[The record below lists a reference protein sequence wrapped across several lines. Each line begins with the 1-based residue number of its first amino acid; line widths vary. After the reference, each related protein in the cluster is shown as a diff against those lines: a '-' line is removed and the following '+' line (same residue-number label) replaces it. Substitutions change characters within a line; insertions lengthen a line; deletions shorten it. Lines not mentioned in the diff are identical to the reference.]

1 MPSDWTTNRPD
12 VRIAVTTQSNTLQ
25 WAIVG
30 PGRIARKFASDI
42 QVTAGGHLR
51 AVASRD
57 MQHARTFAAEFGAD
71 LAYDDAAA
79 LAADPSVDIVYLAP
93 PHNAHFPIAKMLL
106 ETGKPVLC
114 EKPITVNAKQA
125 AELIALSRSNKTF
138 LMEAMWTRFLPLY
151 GRIREWLDAGRIGKP
166 QVVTSSFCFPANY
179 NPSSRL
185 FDPALAGGGLLDLGV
200 YNISISQWVLRR
212 KPDRVQATARFA
224 ATGVD
229 ELLAA
234 TLHYRDGALAQFVC
248 GVTTAFDNSLVI
260 GGDKGYIRVSP
271 NFIHGREAV
280 LHVGDTTETI
290 TESHRGGGFEYQ
302 IEEAMRCFRNG
313 EIESPL
319 LPHADILA
327 TMETMDE
334 IRAQIGLR
342 YPLDTV

>member
-1 MPSDWTTNRPD
+1 M
-12 VRIAVTTQSNTLQ
+12 
-25 WAIVG
+25 
-30 PGRIARKFASDI
+30 
-42 QVTAGGHLR
+42 
-51 AVASRD
+51 
-57 MQHARTFAAEFGAD
+57 
-71 LAYDDAAA
+71 
-79 LAADPSVDIVYLAP
+79 
-93 PHNAHFPIAKMLL
+93 
-106 ETGKPVLC
+106 
-114 EKPITVNAKQA
+114 
-125 AELIALSRSNKTF
+125 
-138 LMEAMWTRFLPLY
+138 
-151 GRIREWLDAGRIGKP
+151 
-166 QVVTSSFCFPANY
+166 
-179 NPSSRL
+179 
-185 FDPALAGGGLLDLGV
+185 
-200 YNISISQWVLRR
+200 
-212 KPDRVQATARFA
+212 
-224 ATGVD
+224 
-229 ELLAA
+229 
-234 TLHYRDGALAQFVC
+234 AQFVC